1 MGRATRA
8 MTQQHARPSPV
19 LPTNLTRTMTP
30 QTDAKPAA
38 QHWPVVFVRSVPTQQ
53 HAHSVEILHFTWSMI
68 IRLILWLFV
77 PDMTKTVTMPV
88 VVFIVIQ
95 IAMWGVTNGLT
106 IINANVGPNMEI
118 LCTAAS
124 VPNRSAFVIPTTNIA
139 MLILVIV

>member
-1 MGRATRA
+1 
-8 MTQQHARPSPV
+8 
-19 LPTNLTRTMTP
+19 MTP